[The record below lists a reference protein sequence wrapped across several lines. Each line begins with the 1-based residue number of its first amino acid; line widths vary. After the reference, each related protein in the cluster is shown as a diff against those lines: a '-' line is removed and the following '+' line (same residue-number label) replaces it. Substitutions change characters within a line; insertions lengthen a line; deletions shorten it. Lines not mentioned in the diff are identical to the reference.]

1 MWTDVIKYI
10 AEILT
15 TNNND
20 IPSCNSYD
28 VFQDVIQDTLV
39 EDITVLCVYGWIT
52 ETFPDQE
59 SGNLFQY
66 CILDKNAMHI
76 ELHTLSKNYTGS
88 VIHTS

>member
-20 IPSCNSYD
+20 IPSYNSYD

-39 EDITVLCVYGWIT
+39 ED
-52 ETFPDQE
+52 
-59 SGNLFQY
+59 
-66 CILDKNAMHI
+66 K
-76 ELHTLSKNYTGS
+76 
-88 VIHTS
+88 